1 MSSGPSFHSSSLSSG
16 TCALSGSGISRT
28 TEEPIDGIAR
38 PTAPF
43 ICGLL
48 VRWKDGCLFNLE
60 KILPDGSLAR
70 TQAPGLVLQSWVP
83 QAAILAHVAIG
94 GFVSHC
100 GWNSILES
108 VLAWPLYA
116 EQRHNALQLVR
127 DYGLAVEL
135 SVDYKDNDWVNAE
148 EIERGVRHLMGET
161 EEGQKVRERV
171 EEMAETSK
179 KAVEEGG
186 SFSLHW
192 NYYQTSSWCNLF
204 V

>member
-28 TEEPIDGIAR
+28 TAEPIDGMAR

-48 VRWKDGCLFNLE
+48 ILR
-60 KILPDGSLAR
+60 ILPDGFLAR
-70 TQAPGLVLQSWVP
+70 TQARGLVLQSWVP

-108 VLAWPLYA
+108 VLALAWAWPLYA

-148 EIERGVRHLMGET
+148 EMERGVRHLMGET

-192 NYYQTSSWCNLF
+192 NYYQTSSWCNLS